1 MKQRAEF
8 LKEASNVYRTPHYIV
23 RQRLGLLYN
32 DEEANELI
40 SRDTYYARTPERDAE
55 YEATFRRRIKI
66 DGKRIRTNVIVR
78 EYKQ

>member
-32 DEEANELI
+32 DEEANQLI
-40 SRDTYYARTPERDAE
+40 SRDTYYERTPERDAK
-55 YEATFRRRIKI
+55 YEIRFKKRIKI
-66 DGKRIRTNVIVR
+66 DGKRIRTNVTVR

>member
-8 LKEASNVYRTPHYIV
+8 LKGASNVYRTRHFIV

-32 DEEANELI
+32 DEESNQLI
-40 SRDTYYARTPERDAE
+40 SRDTYYSRTTERDAE
-55 YEATFRRRIKI
+55 YEIRFKKRIKI

-78 EYKQ
+78 EYKR

>member
-23 RQRLGLLYN
+23 RQRLGLLFN
-32 DEEANELI
+32 DEESNQLI
-40 SRDTYYARTPERDAE
+40 SRDTYYERTPERDVE
-55 YEATFRRRIKI
+55 YEIRFKKRIKI
-66 DGKRIRTNVIVR
+66 DGKRIRTNVTVR

>member
-8 LKEASNVYRTPHYIV
+8 LKEASNVYRTRHFIV

-32 DEEANELI
+32 DEEANQLI
-40 SRDTYYARTPERDAE
+40 SRDTYYERTPERDAE
-55 YEATFRRRIKI
+55 YEIRFHKRIKI
-66 DGKRIRTNVIVR
+66 DGKRIRTNVTVR

>member
-8 LKEASNVYRTPHYIV
+8 LKGASNVYRTRHFIV

-32 DEEANELI
+32 DEESNQLI

-55 YEATFRRRIKI
+55 YEIRFHKRIKI
-66 DGKRIRTNVIVR
+66 DGKRIPTNVTVR

>member
-8 LKEASNVYRTPHYIV
+8 LKEASNVYRTRHFIV

-32 DEEANELI
+32 DEESNQLI

-55 YEATFRRRIKI
+55 YEIRFHKRIKI
-66 DGKRIRTNVIVR
+66 DGKRIPTNVTVR
-78 EYKQ
+78 EYKP

>member
-8 LKEASNVYRTPHYIV
+8 LKEASNVYRTRHFIV

-32 DEEANELI
+32 DEESNQLI

-55 YEATFRRRIKI
+55 YEIRFHKRIRI
-66 DGKRIRTNVIVR
+66 DGKRIPTNVTVR
-78 EYKQ
+78 EYKP

>member
-1 MKQRAEF
+1 MKHRAEF
-8 LKEASNVYRTPHYIV
+8 LKGASNVYRTRHFIV

-32 DEEANELI
+32 DEEANQLI

-55 YEATFRRRIKI
+55 YEIRFKKRIKI

-78 EYKQ
+78 EYKR

>member
-8 LKEASNVYRTPHYIV
+8 LKGASNVYRTPHYIV

-32 DEEANELI
+32 DEEANQLI

-55 YEATFRRRIKI
+55 YEIRFHKRIKI
-66 DGKRIRTNVIVR
+66 DGKRIPTNVTVR
-78 EYKQ
+78 EYKP

>member
-8 LKEASNVYRTPHYIV
+8 LKGASNVYRTRHFIV

-32 DEEANELI
+32 DEESNQLI

-55 YEATFRRRIKI
+55 YEIRFKKRIKI
-66 DGKRIRTNVIVR
+66 DGKRIRTNVTVR
-78 EYKQ
+78 EYKP

>member
-8 LKEASNVYRTPHYIV
+8 LKGASNVYRTRHFIV

-32 DEEANELI
+32 DEEANQLI

-55 YEATFRRRIKI
+55 YEIRFHKRIKI
-66 DGKRIRTNVIVR
+66 DGKRIPTNVTVR
-78 EYKQ
+78 EYKP

>member
-8 LKEASNVYRTPHYIV
+8 LKGASNVYRTRHFIV

-32 DEEANELI
+32 DEESNQLI

-55 YEATFRRRIKI
+55 YEIRFHKRIKI
-66 DGKRIRTNVIVR
+66 DGKRIPTNVTVR
-78 EYKQ
+78 EYKP

>member
-32 DEEANELI
+32 DEEANQLI
-40 SRDTYYARTPERDAE
+40 SRDTYYERTPERDAE
-55 YEATFRRRIKI
+55 YEIRFKKRIKI
-66 DGKRIRTNVIVR
+66 DGKRIRSNVTVR
-78 EYKQ
+78 GYKP

>member
-32 DEEANELI
+32 DEEANQLI
-40 SRDTYYARTPERDAE
+40 SRDTYYERTQERDAE
-55 YEATFRRRIKI
+55 YEIRFKKRIKI

>member
-8 LKEASNVYRTPHYIV
+8 LKGASNVYRTRHFIV

-32 DEEANELI
+32 DEESNRLI

-55 YEATFRRRIKI
+55 YEIRFHKRIKI
-66 DGKRIRTNVIVR
+66 DGKRIPTNVTVR
-78 EYKQ
+78 EYKP